1 MNPVR
6 RANPRRGSTAST
18 MARSDLLEPSPSN
31 GFDNSVPSASDSAS
45 SASKEDEEMDEDKE
59 EEEDEADAY
68 NVASDS
74 DSLMSCSHGDDTAN
88 ASSRT
93 PMSAF
98 LALANFKAS
107 SGSTHVLPVTSLS
120 KHKSRAGKK
129 WVRKT
134 SVPTRQLYQWF
145 EAQLNDFSSHDHH
158 VSDDVRLGWVGHP
171 GDSPRDVSARSFVV
185 EYDPLLTRQ
194 AKRDAAKRGGVVYRH
209 RFLCMGACNQP
220 EPEEVDDDTEPEE
233 AHVKARRSG
242 TSVGLPRGLCNGSV
256 KLLVEVSAKDLSTCI
271 IYQQGNHQ
279 DAATRDLQDSRR
291 LRLHLFEQGSKA
303 GTTAARL
310 KLELLMAGQ
319 DAADSG
325 GLPRLFPRPK
335 WRLPSAA
342 KIDRIMAGLRQARR
356 LHFDPFVAVD
366 VFVRQNSFN
375 VFAYRPLSTGG
386 KTKIF
391 SVGVKSEWSIQNL
404 IRYHGSSVFLDSSWR
419 NKNENRAPLIFV
431 ATSNNAGHM
440 VPCAAYLSADA
451 TAASFEHLLRALEVE
466 VVSEAELLCEQA
478 LEDETIDS
486 RDMLFVNA
494 AKIRDEGAWRP
505 ASVMIDKCRAELKA
519 LESVWPETQ
528 IRVCQFHIVQAI
540 CRWDTDNKANAARPP
555 GIHRKDKAGI
565 CFAFRDA
572 QRCNSMDEW
581 PATQAAFETAI
592 KSCLKAYKADIIEQV
607 LNYFEVNWWSAP
619 WLPLSTD
626 IGLGAGQ
633 TRDGINTNNPI
644 ERAFKTFDE
653 VFLACRVNKRIDRLL
668 HVLVCDWLNY
678 YEHYSSEVPRPS
690 SNDKKT
696 MMSAHKIWESQAI
709 IPSRTSSTTYTVLG
723 VTDS

>member
-1 MNPVR
+1 
-6 RANPRRGSTAST
+6 

-145 EAQLNDFSSHDHH
+145 EA
-158 VSDDVRLGWVGHP
+158 
-171 GDSPRDVSARSFVV
+171 
-185 EYDPLLTRQ
+185 
-194 AKRDAAKRGGVVYRH
+194 
-209 RFLCMGACNQP
+209 
-220 EPEEVDDDTEPEE
+220 
-233 AHVKARRSG
+233 
-242 TSVGLPRGLCNGSV
+242 
-256 KLLVEVSAKDLSTCI
+256 
-271 IYQQGNHQ
+271 
-279 DAATRDLQDSRR
+279 
-291 LRLHLFEQGSKA
+291 
-303 GTTAARL
+303 
-310 KLELLMAGQ
+310 
-319 DAADSG
+319 
-325 GLPRLFPRPK
+325 
-335 WRLPSAA
+335 
-342 KIDRIMAGLRQARR
+342 
-356 LHFDPFVAVD
+356 
-366 VFVRQNSFN
+366 QNSFN

-723 VTDS
+723 VTDR